1 MIRVSSIEKPR
12 KAPLC
17 RIDGPGMSTY
27 RLNANY
33 RVLTGGT
40 GVGELVER
48 ESVIHKPPKQ

>member
-12 KAPLC
+12 KAPLY

-33 RVLTGGT
+33 HVLTGGT
-40 GVGELVER
+40 VGELVER